1 MSFLHSETFA
11 PLRHSVF
18 RMLWLAWLAANLTMW
33 MNDVAAAWL
42 MAQLTNNA
50 TLVALVQAAST
61 LPVFLLGL
69 PSGALADI
77 VDRRRYLAVTQLW
90 IASVALVLA
99 VSSVAGWLNAWSLLA
114 LTFANGIGLAM
125 RWPVFAAIV
134 PEVVSR
140 QHLPAALALNAI
152 SMNASRVVGPIVA
165 GALLAG
171 AGSAA
176 VFALNALL
184 SATAFIIIL
193 RWRHTP
199 QASSLPAE
207 RLLGAMRVGL
217 QFVRQTPAL
226 RALLVRTVLFFVQC
240 TALIALLPLLARRFG
255 TGASTFTLL
264 LAAMGVGAV
273 AAGVVVPA
281 LRRRWSA
288 QRVTAIGIT
297 LYAGA
302 SVAMGVAPSLW
313 VAVPAM
319 VAAGMGWLSTA
330 NTLMV
335 SAQLVL
341 PNWVRARGMAVMQ
354 VATMGGTAGGALL
367 WGQVAT
373 WSSVPVAVAA
383 SALVAPVLLGV
394 MARWAVRVPGDEEV
408 QPSPPRATPTAAF
421 DVDPLAGPVMVTVE
435 YNIEPERASDFIAVM
450 EATRQARLRLGTLQ
464 WNLLRDSA
472 DPTRYVECFV
482 DENWA
487 EHLRRLQRFT
497 VADAQLRDQRLSFHT
512 AAEPPVIRR
521 LIGAGAAHG

>member
-1 MSFLHSETFA
+1 
-11 PLRHSVF
+11 
-18 RMLWLAWLAANLTMW
+18 MLWLAWLAANLTMW

-42 MAQLTNNA
+42 MAQLTDNA

-61 LPVFLLGL
+61 MPVFLLGL

-77 VDRRRYLAVTQLW
+77 VNRRRYLAATQLW
-90 IASVALVLA
+90 IACVALVLA
-99 VSSVAGWLNAWSLLA
+99 VLSLVGALNAWTLLA

-134 PEVVSR
+134 PDVVSR
-140 QHLPAALALNAI
+140 QNLPAALALNAI

-184 SATAFIIIL
+184 SATAFVIVL
-193 RWRHTP
+193 RWRHAP
-199 QASSLPAE
+199 QATSLPGE

-217 QFVRQTPAL
+217 QFVRQTPPL
-226 RALLVRTVLFFVQC
+226 RALLLRAVLFFIQC
-240 TALIALLPLLARRFG
+240 TALIALLPLLARRFDG
-255 TGASTFTLL
+255 GAGTFTLL

-273 AAGVVVPA
+273 AAGAVVPA
-281 LRRRWSA
+281 LRQRWSA
-288 QRVTAIGIT
+288 QRVTAGGIV
-297 LYAGA
+297 LYAAA
-302 SVAMGVAPSLW
+302 SVTMGVASSLW
-313 VAVPAM
+313 LALPAM

-354 VATMGGTAGGALL
+354 VATMGGTATGALL

-373 WSSVPVAVAA
+373 WSSVSVAVAA
-383 SALVAPVLLGV
+383 SALVAPLLLLA
-394 MARWAVRVPGDEEV
+394 MARWGVRVPGDEEV
-408 QPSPPRATPTAAF
+408 QPSPAQATPTAAF
-421 DVDPLAGPVMVTVE
+421 DVHPLAGPVLVTVE
-435 YNIEPERASDFIAVM
+435 YHIDPERAAEFTEVM
-450 EATRQARLRLGTLQ
+450 DSTRQARLRLGTLQ
-464 WNLLRDSA
+464 WHLMRDSA
-472 DPTRYVECFV
+472 DPSRYVECFM
-482 DENWA
+482 DENWT

-497 VADAQLRDQRLSFHT
+497 VADAKLRTKRISFHVDH
-512 AAEPPVIRR
+512 EPPVVRR
-521 LIGAGAAHG
+521 LIGSGSAPT

>member
-1 MSFLHSETFA
+1 
-11 PLRHSVF
+11 
-18 RMLWLAWLAANLTMW
+18 MLWLAWLAANLTMW

-42 MAQLTNNA
+42 MAQLTDNA

-77 VDRRRYLAVTQLW
+77 VDRRRYLAITQLW
-90 IASVALVLA
+90 IACIALVLA
-99 VSSVAGWLNAWSLLA
+99 VLSLTGALNTWTLLA

-140 QHLPAALALNAI
+140 QYLPAALALNAI

-184 SATAFIIIL
+184 SAAAFVIIL
-193 RWRHTP
+193 RWRRVP
-199 QASSLPAE
+199 QASSLPGE

-226 RALLVRTVLFFVQC
+226 RALLLRAVMFFVQC
-240 TALIALLPLLARRFG
+240 TALIALLPLLSRRFDG
-255 TGASTFTLL
+255 SASTFTLL
-264 LAAMGVGAV
+264 VAAMGVGAV
-273 AAGVVVPA
+273 AAGVVVPG

-288 QRVTAIGIT
+288 QRVTAAGVV
-297 LYAGA
+297 LYGAA
-302 SVAMGVAPSLW
+302 SVAMAIAPDVW

-354 VATMGGTAGGALL
+354 VATMGGTATGALL
-367 WGQVAT
+367 WGQIAT
-373 WSSVPVAVAA
+373 WSSVSVTVAA
-383 SALVAPVLLGV
+383 SALVAPLLLLA
-394 MARWAVRVPGDEEV
+394 MARCTVRVPGDEEV
-408 QPSPPRATPTAAF
+408 QPSPAPVAPTAAF
-421 DVDPLAGPVMVTVE
+421 EVDPLAGPVLVTVE
-435 YNIEPERASDFIAVM
+435 YDIDSERATDFMEIM

-464 WNLLRDSA
+464 WNLMRDSA
-472 DPTRYVECFV
+472 DPSRFVECFM
-482 DENWA
+482 DENWT

-497 VADAQLRDQRLSFHT
+497 VADKRLREQRLSFHVGS
-512 AAEPPVIRR
+512 EPPLVRR
-521 LIGAGAAHG
+521 LIGTGSPLP